1 MERTRNS
8 QTKETE
14 GIWQMR
20 RNDTKNPLIFIF
32 FRGTKWSGIVGAF
45 SFTLRKRRQRHKV
58 PCMKYPRLPR
68 TRKPFF
74 PCLET
79 IFSEI
84 QFSPPPTRF
93 PLINPSVKKTFF
105 LFDPAAAKAPIDR
118 KMKSGQNK
126 SSSSFDFGLRERRGF
141 PRTKGTVAP
150 GLQLTTVSAP
160 LTRAVQLGGES
171 AICLFS
177 RVVAASFFPDC
188 SRIDLKKYFQKA
200 LG

>member
-1 MERTRNS
+1 
-8 QTKETE
+8 
-14 GIWQMR
+14 MR
-20 RNDTKNPLIFIF
+20 RNDTKKPLIFIF

-58 PCMKYPRLPR
+58 PNMKYPRLPR
-68 TRKPFF
+68 TQKPFF
-74 PCLET
+74 RAWRRYFPKFNFL
-79 IFSEI
+79 
-84 QFSPPPTRF
+84 PPTRF

-150 GLQLTTVSAP
+150 GSQLTTVSVP
-160 LTRAVQLGGES
+160 LTRAVHLGENLQFAFFS
-171 AICLFS
+171 ALMQQAFS
-177 RVVAASFFPDC
+177 QTAAGS
-188 SRIDLKKYFQKA
+188 I
-200 LG
+200 